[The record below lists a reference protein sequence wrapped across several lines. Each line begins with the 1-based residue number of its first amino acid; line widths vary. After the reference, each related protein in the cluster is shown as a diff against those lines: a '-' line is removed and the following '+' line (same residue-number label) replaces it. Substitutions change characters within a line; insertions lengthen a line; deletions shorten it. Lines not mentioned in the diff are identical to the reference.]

1 MPKARKRRKET
12 GRRNATNPPASSNKN
27 VQSAAPKSAAPA
39 RPLFVG
45 RARGPESLIMPVMV
59 ALGCWGFAFSFIFLS
74 TEANHVLFGAM
85 AALLALM
92 WSVSVGIRIRK
103 LLSLRQKT

>member
-12 GRRNATNPPASSNKN
+12 GRRSATSTPITANNSGQLA
-27 VQSAAPKSAAPA
+27 VPKSTVPA
-39 RPLFVG
+39 RPVLVG
-45 RARGPESLIMPVMV
+45 RGRGPESLIMPVMV

-92 WSVSVGIRIRK
+92 WTVSVGIRIRK
-103 LLSLRQKT
+103 LRSLRQKT